1 MNAAIEEKLIDLFWD
16 GLRGYTSDVW
26 FDSSTNEKEE
36 ILWQALEQINE
47 PVDKEQ
53 AIQLFWDWADGI
65 EEDAFYA
72 FDSLTEDLNKIVD
85 NNIKSL
91 SEDFKEWSDM
101 WETNTQAA
109 KKPVNLQESR
119 NLKESAND
127 EAIPSSYHVWVSG
140 SSNKEIKNQ
149 NVPDE
154 QALKEIL
161 AFINGLTRDEKFKV
175 GCGWNWLDDDGEESD
190 VVVSIYDPEE
200 GEAYEDRTM
209 GNWPYAEKE
218 IRKALGLKDLF

>member
-1 MNAAIEEKLIDLFWD
+1 MNASIEEKLIDLFWD

-36 ILWQALEQINE
+36 ILWQALEQLDE

-65 EEDAFYA
+65 EEDAFYT
-72 FDSLTEDLNKIVD
+72 FDSLTEDLNRAVD
-85 NNIKSL
+85 NNDRPL

-101 WETNTQAA
+101 WESNTQKQAI
-109 KKPVNLQESR
+109 KKLHENRV
-119 NLKESAND
+119 LKESGSK
-127 EAIPSSYHVWVSG
+127 AIPSSYHVWVEG
-140 SSNKEIKNQ
+140 SNKEIKKQ
-149 NVPDE
+149 NVLDD

-161 AFINGLTRDEKFKV
+161 AFINGLTRDEKFRV
-175 GCGWNWLDDDGEESD
+175 ACGWNWLEDDGDESD
-190 VVVSIYDPEE
+190 VVVSIYGPSE

-209 GNWPYAEKE
+209 GNWPYAETE

>member
-1 MNAAIEEKLIDLFWD
+1 MNATIEEKLIDLFWD

-36 ILWQALEQINE
+36 ILWQALEQLGE
-47 PVDKEQ
+47 PIDKEQ
-53 AIQLFWDWADGI
+53 AIQLFWDWAEGI
-65 EEDAFYA
+65 EEDAFYT
-72 FDSLTEDLNKIVD
+72 FDSLTEDLDKAAD

-101 WETNTQAA
+101 WDTNTQAT
-109 KKPVNLQESR
+109 KSR

-127 EAIPSSYHVWVSG
+127 DAILSSYHVWVKG
-140 SSNKEIKNQ
+140 SNKEIKNQ

-161 AFINGLTRDEKFKV
+161 AFINELTRDEKFNV
-175 GCGWNWLDDDGEESD
+175 GCGWSWLDDDGDEDD